1 MAVAVIVVMG
11 ILQGSD
17 VVELDNVAALAAAL
31 DGAVTRDGQPVD
43 GVGVGGET
51 SATSVLLVTGTVDDD
66 GVLESSLPGGIEGP
80 HVEDVNALHLSD
92 EFKTLETSGLL
103 DVGGDGTGL
112 STGGDEVLLGLDLCC
127 GIAPVSI
134 VCNSVVGDYQDV
146 EEKAGLRWRATP
158 MT

>member
-112 STGGDEVLLGLDLCC
+112 STGGDEVLLGLDLFERKDLA
-127 GIAPVSI
+127 ILL
-134 VCNSVVGDYQDV
+134 NSVLRLVGCKQ
-146 EEKAGLRWRATP
+146 KTQC
-158 MT
+158 